1 MKEVTRPVSVNLDGV
16 CLARG
21 PELGGPLLSRSLSIS
36 FRSLVWGRWCLG
48 PPGPPPPQTHPDRCR
63 REEAEGKGGLGGA
76 PLT

>member
-21 PELGGPLLSRSLSIS
+21 PELGGPPLSRSLSIS

-48 PPGPPPPQTHPDRCR
+48 PPGLVM
-63 REEAEGKGGLGGA
+63 A
-76 PLT
+76 